1 MFYIKIL
8 TQTSTPDIPYA
19 DILEMLTF
27 DFLKYQILGL
37 YKYIGISYYRDVI
50 SHYYSISFDEYETIY
65 EISDVDDKNT
75 V

>member
-1 MFYIKIL
+1 METYGRL
-8 TQTSTPDIPYA
+8 CRYLHNLPYA
-19 DILEMLTF
+19 DILEMPIFAFWNIGFT
-27 DFLKYQILGL
+27 GL

>member
-1 MFYIKIL
+1 MGL
-8 TQTSTPDIPYA
+8 PPT
-19 DILEMLTF
+19 
-27 DFLKYQILGL
+27 GL
-37 YKYIGISYYRDVI
+37 YTLCWTHGLTPGVHIDISYYRDVI

>member
-37 YKYIGISYYRDVI
+37 YKYIGISYYRDVT
-50 SHYYSISFDEYETIY
+50 SHHYDLSES
-65 EISDVDDKNT
+65 
-75 V
+75 